1 MTNARLHPWKS
12 GFWAVIMLFGV
23 AHLEA
28 RELAQSFDM
37 VITNGRIIDGTGSPW
52 YMGDIGIRSGKIAAI
67 GNLSAAR
74 RARTIDARRMVVAP
88 GFIDMLGQS
97 EYTILV
103 DPRLPSKIFQGIT
116 TEITGEGE
124 SIAPLNDAILRA
136 DQEQYD
142 HYHIQV
148 DWRTFREYFS
158 RLEKQRIGINLASYV
173 GATRVRRMV
182 LGDNDVQ
189 PTPAQLEDM
198 KEFVSQAM
206 RDGAVGVSTSLEY
219 APAPY
224 AKTEELIALAGEA
237 SKFGGIY
244 ATHMRNE
251 GTGILAAI
259 DEALRIGREA
269 HIPVE
274 IWHLKVGGKPSWG
287 RMPEVVAK
295 INAARAQGL
304 DVTADTYAYTAW
316 FNDFSAFIPAWA
328 HDGGNAKLLER
339 LKDRRTRDRIRQDML
354 TPSDQWD
361 NEWQEIPG
369 PEAVLIGVVHTPQLL
384 PLQGKTLAEIARIGN
399 KDPMDALFDLLI
411 EDHALTSVAVF
422 GMSEP
427 DVALALQQP
436 WVSVDNDSSGTAPDG
451 ILGQEHPHPRAYG
464 TFPRIL
470 HKYVREE
477 RKLTLEDAVRKF
489 SALPAQRMRL
499 TDRGVLKAGL
509 WADLVIFDPAKVHD
523 VATFDNPNQ
532 LSEGMEYVLV
542 NGVPVIDHS
551 EMTGHGRTLGRF
563 SEVSHRPERGNPRLQ
578 PPRHQALLRS
588 RPPGLRA
595 RPARYQEQGITRA
608 GRFRRA
614 ALR

>member
-1 MTNARLHPWKS
+1 MTNGKLQRWKS
-12 GFWAVIMLFGV
+12 VFLSAVLLIGV
-23 AHLEA
+23 APLGA
-28 RELAQSFDM
+28 REPALSFDI

-52 YMGDIGIRSGKIAAI
+52 YSGDIGIRDGKISSI
-67 GNLSAAR
+67 GNLSDAP
-74 RARTIDARRMVVAP
+74 RARTIDAGGMVVAP

-103 DPRLPSKIFQGIT
+103 DPRLPSKVYQGIT

-142 HYHIQV
+142 HYHIRA

-158 RLEKQRIGINLASYV
+158 RLEKQRIGVNIASYV

-189 PTPAQLEDM
+189 PTPAQLEKM
-198 KEFVSQAM
+198 KEFVRQAM

-224 AKTEELIALAGEA
+224 AKTGELIALAGEA
-237 SKFGGIY
+237 SQFGGIY

-251 GTGILAAI
+251 GTGILPAL

-304 DVTADTYAYTAW
+304 DVSANTYAYTAW

-328 HDGGNAKLLER
+328 HDGGNAKLIER
-339 LKDRRTRDRIRQDML
+339 LKDPAMRERIRKDML

-369 PEAVLIGVVHTPQLL
+369 PEAVLIGVVHNSQLL
-384 PLQGKTLAEIARIGN
+384 PLQGKTLAEIAKIAN

-436 WVSVDNDSSGTAPDG
+436 WVSVDNDSSGTSPEG

-470 HKYVREE
+470 RKYVREE
-477 RKLTLEDAVRKF
+477 HMLTLEDA
-489 SALPAQRMRL
+489 L
-499 TDRGVLKAGL
+499 
-509 WADLVIFDPAKVHD
+509 
-523 VATFDNPNQ
+523 
-532 LSEGMEYVLV
+532 
-542 NGVPVIDHS
+542 NGCAWEI
-551 EMTGHGRTLGRF
+551 
-563 SEVSHRPERGNPRLQ
+563 
-578 PPRHQALLRS
+578 
-588 RPPGLRA
+588 
-595 RPARYQEQGITRA
+595 
-608 GRFRRA
+608 A
-614 ALR
+614 AS